1 MNGPLEMPP
10 ELAVIVIGPPAETP
24 VTRPLFS
31 MVAMLEALED
41 HWKTAFGIVLPDE
54 SLARALNCRVAPA
67 LTVLLGAEMMTL
79 ATLGTIDSVAVEL
92 VTPSDVAVMLAVPG
106 ATPVARPNES
116 MVATLVALLDH
127 AKTPPLRMVPLESFT
142 VAVNAWFWPTG
153 MELLVG
159 VMVMVAICV
168 VVVVE
173 GELPPQPEA
182 STSASA
188 VIASRQIREKIF
200 RFDTTRRAL
209 DASEA

>member
-24 VTRPLFS
+24 VTRPLLS
-31 MVAMLEALED
+31 TVAMLEALED
-41 HWKTAFGIVLPDE
+41 HWKTAFGIALPDE

-79 ATLGTIDSVAVEL
+79 ATLGTIFSVAVEL
-92 VTPSDVAVMLAVPG
+92 VTPSDVAVMLVVPG

-168 VVVVE
+168 VVVE

-188 VIASRQIREKIF
+188 VIASCQMREKIF

-209 DASEA
+209 DAGEA